1 MEHCL
6 RSTAIRGVFRL
17 FGGLRMDGR
26 RHLVVTAYSL
36 RTFFDTYLK
45 AQDSRIQFS
54 SPTYP

>member
-1 MEHCL
+1 M

-45 AQDSRIQFS
+45 AQDSRFQFS